1 MLSFRSPLKA
11 RQNVT
16 ENLRPGSKQ
25 TDGAWRGAADW
36 EAKENA
42 GYAGPALLTTR
53 GCAPPDEAPGGG
65 GNNGAAALVRALAAA
80 RAEAADLR
88 ERLATAAQRG
98 VAVSRERHALSTR
111 VNDLVSE
118 RDTLREEVDA
128 LRQAVQQP
136 ASDRCAPCLDTA
148 GDATAASR
156 KALVAA
162 LDAKRA
168 AEAQV
173 RALRDALAASKAEVE
188 DTTSELDALRFQL
201 RLLELKLTS
210 ARKAPR
216 PRAMSYGS
224 PAGTPPSGGARR
236 RSSSSPVPTP

>member
-11 RQNVT
+11 RAQNGAD
-16 ENLRPGSKQ
+16 LRAGSKL
-25 TDGAWRGAADW
+25 DGAWRGVADW
-36 EAKENA
+36 EVAKENA
-42 GYAGPALLTTR
+42 CGPALLTTR

-65 GNNGAAALVRALAAA
+65 GGNSTAALVRALAAA

-98 VAVSRERHALSTR
+98 VAVSRERHTLSTR
-111 VNDLVSE
+111 VNDLVAE
-118 RDTLREEVDA
+118 RDTLREEVDT

-136 ASDRCAPCLDTA
+136 ASDRGATSAETP
-148 GDATAASR
+148 GDATTASR

-173 RALRDALAASKAEVE
+173 RALREALAMSQAEVE
-188 DTTSELDALRFQL
+188 ATTSEFSALQFQL
-201 RLLELKLTS
+201 RLTELKLTS

-216 PRAMSYGS
+216 PRSTSYGS

-236 RSSSSPVPTP
+236 RSSLEPTP